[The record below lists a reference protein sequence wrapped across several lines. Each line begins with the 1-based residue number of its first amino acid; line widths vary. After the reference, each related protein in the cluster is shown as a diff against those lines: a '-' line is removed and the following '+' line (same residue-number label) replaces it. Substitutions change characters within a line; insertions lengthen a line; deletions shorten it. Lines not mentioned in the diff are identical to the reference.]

1 MLNFQ
6 ECSKEELGLESGVES
21 KFYPVNEKAAI
32 FLEKNDPRF
41 YCFDQS

>member
-6 ECSKEELGLESGVES
+6 ECSKEELGLESGGES
-21 KFYPVNEKAAI
+21 KFYPVNENLAD
-32 FLEKNDPRF
+32 FLEINDPRF